1 MSVVRQQYPVALF
14 NHRLDSFLVYF
25 SQRSCSLLT
34 TEHRSSCQQNKDD
47 PDELMGG
54 RKNSLFEGQ
63 AVFDPLVGSVC
74 CFLKCGGHLL
84 NTG

>member
-14 NHRLDSFLVYF
+14 NRRLDSFLAYF
-25 SQRSCSLLT
+25 GQRSCSLLT
-34 TEHRSSCQQNKDD
+34 TEHRSSGEQNKDD

-54 RKNSLFEGQ
+54 RKNSLLEGQ

-74 CFLKCGGHLL
+74 CFLK
-84 NTG
+84 